1 MTTRDYSPE
10 FYRDHSKRYSQIAH
24 EFLQSVYQ
32 KSSHPG
38 LKHDWDIWDQ
48 LKKFVPG
55 KRGLDAGCGA
65 GARDVYHAWSEGYD
79 VTGIDAI
86 EENIEVARDEHPEI
100 ADRVWVADLGEPLQF
115 EDESFDFVV
124 CNAVIQH
131 IEPDLVRKVVLP
143 ELARVLRPQGVLQL
157 MFKHGQGIL
166 TMFDPAYGLERTFQL
181 YEEDDILSVL
191 GKHSLELIAPGSPD
205 ELAGLMYLTDGKA
218 VDHCVLFA
226 RKNGTYHQ
234 S

>member
-1 MTTRDYSPE
+1 MTSRDYSPE
-10 FYRDHSKRYSQIAH
+10 FYRDNANRYSQVAH
-24 EFLQSVYQ
+24 DFLHSVYL

-38 LKHDWDIWDQ
+38 LKDDWDAWEQ
-48 LKKFVPG
+48 LKKLVPG

-86 EENIEVARDEHPEI
+86 EENIQVARDQHPEI
-100 ADRVWVADLGEPLQF
+100 AGRVLVADLGEALQF

-131 IEPDLVRKVVLP
+131 IEPDLVRDVVLP

-157 MFKHGQGIL
+157 MFKHGSGIL
-166 TMFDPAYGLERTFQL
+166 TVFDPAYKMDRSFQL
-181 YEEDDILSVL
+181 YDEDDILGIL
-191 GKHSLELIAPGSPD
+191 RQQSLTLIMPESPED
-205 ELAGLMYLTDGKA
+205 LTGLLYLTDGKA
-218 VDHCVLFA
+218 VDHCLLFA
-226 RKNGTYHQ
+226 RKDGAAHPL
-234 S
+234 